1 VEWYGVANQ
10 TVNNAL
16 DVLRAEGLITGTSG
30 GRVYVRQ
37 RPALVRLARNR
48 LSRSER
54 QAGRGFFLTDAE
66 AGGWRP
72 QVSTSVY
79 IEPAAAD
86 VAAELRISAG
96 SPVLVRDRVMSAD
109 SVRVQLA
116 TSYLPRELTQGTA
129 IEEENPGPGGII
141 GRLED
146 AGHRVV
152 VFRERVAVAPAST
165 EDAERLAVTAGT
177 MLWLIT
183 RTAFSDA
190 RVLEVNRIR
199 IIADHAELIYELP
212 AE

>member
-1 VEWYGVANQ
+1 MSPDRPYARIAADLRGQIMSGELQAGARLPTRAQLTEWYGVANQ

-54 QAGRGFFLTDAE
+54 RAGRGFFLTDAE

-109 SVRVQLA
+109 GVRVQLA
-116 TSYLPRELTQGTA
+116 T
-129 IEEENPGPGGII
+129 
-141 GRLED
+141 
-146 AGHRVV
+146 
-152 VFRERVAVAPAST
+152 
-165 EDAERLAVTAGT
+165 
-177 MLWLIT
+177 
-183 RTAFSDA
+183 
-190 RVLEVNRIR
+190 
-199 IIADHAELIYELP
+199 
-212 AE
+212 